1 MTNRQILYLCLYLAF
16 AIYIFLYT
24 EMAYLGQLSLIIFVL
39 SLGLFLFTKLPAG
52 LAGLIA
58 LIIGILFGLP
68 EDVLFASFNEH
79 VVWLM
84 IGAFIIGASVEIS
97 GLHERLIHWIE
108 IKCNSEKKMNMFL
121 FLLIQIISV
130 TVPST
135 SGRAAAMLPIY
146 NAFATKYRH
155 NQTYFALLLPI
166 LILIGAN
173 LTLIGAGSHIV
184 GIGLLEGQT
193 KETISYSA
201 FLIWGLPFGLIMG
214 LISLY
219 VIKKMYFEHNSA
231 EQANG
236 NVNTSYEKKPFSI
249 KEKKTLIYISVTVLL
264 WMTENIHGFG
274 IAFITMA
281 MSVIMM
287 LPNIGV
293 LTWKQGLK
301 SVSWSLIL
309 FVASATALGELLVKY
324 KVVDAIQEQLLS
336 RLSQFQNMS
345 ELVIL
350 IVIVVITVTS
360 HLYVTSHTTRAIVF
374 VPLFLLFSETFHL
387 NPVAVVF
394 ITLIGTNYCVT
405 FPVSSKA
412 LLLFY
417 EQQGNPFKNKD
428 LAKVS
433 CVLMPIY
440 MLLMIGCYYFWWQ
453 HTGISLR

>member
-1 MTNRQILYLCLYLAF
+1 MTNKQIIYLCLYLAF
-16 AIYIFLYT
+16 AIYTFLYT

-68 EDVLFASFNEH
+68 EDVLFTSFNEH

-84 IGAFIIGASVEIS
+84 IGAFVIGASVEIS
-97 GLHERLIHWIE
+97 GLHERLIQWIE
-108 IKCNSEKKMNMFL
+108 VKCNSEKKMNIFL

-146 NAFATKYRH
+146 NAFASKYRH

-193 KETISYSA
+193 KETISYRA

-214 LISLY
+214 LMSLY
-219 VIKKMYFEHNSA
+219 VIKRMYFEHTSA
-231 EQANG
+231 KQTNE
-236 NVNTSYEKKPFSI
+236 NVKTSFEKKPFSI
-249 KEKKTLIYISVTVLL
+249 TEKKTLIYISVTVLL

-281 MSVIMM
+281 MSVMMM

-417 EQQGNPFKNKD
+417 EQQSNPFQNKD

-440 MLLMIGCYYFWWQ
+440 MLLMIGCYYLWWQ